1 MISSYKNIIW
11 DFDGVLIDSS
21 EIRIFAFREILK
33 DYSLDKVNKL
43 INFHKKN
50 DGLSRYVKIDYFFS
64 DIINQSLDN
73 KKKASLLKEF
83 GKICSTKL
91 DNKKLL
97 IKETLKFINTN
108 FSQKNFHIASGS
120 DNEELNRLCIS
131 LGINTFFNSI
141 NGSPEIKKNIVGRII
156 LENNYIPK
164 ETCLIGDS
172 VNDYE
177 AALYNGIQFF
187 GYNNQKL
194 KSIKKSN
201 YIDNF

>member
-1 MISSYKNIIW
+1 MI
-11 DFDGVLIDSS
+11 FL
-21 EIRIFAFREILK
+21 
-33 DYSLDKVNKL
+33 
-43 INFHKKN
+43 
-50 DGLSRYVKIDYFFS
+50 
-64 DIINQSLDN
+64 
-73 KKKASLLKEF
+73 
-83 GKICSTKL
+83 
-91 DNKKLL
+91 
-97 IKETLKFINTN
+97 
-108 FSQKNFHIASGS
+108 
-120 DNEELNRLCIS
+120 
-131 LGINTFFNSI
+131 NTFFNSI

-187 GYNNQKL
+187 GYNNLKL